1 MLSSAPP
8 RADWVDP
15 LDDLRLRFSYQA
27 EVKDRWTILDS
38 ESGPLVGDCDDFSIT
53 AAWLLSGQSWW
64 RLLLNITLLRMV
76 LWHGLSERG
85 AGHAALWVR
94 GQGWIC
100 NIHPTFGPRRL
111 RRRIPYILPLFLIG
125 TLVKGLRRA

>member
-1 MLSSAPP
+1 MSPHTQP

-53 AAWLLSGQSWW
+53 AAWLLSGRSWR
-64 RLLLNITLLRMV
+64 RLIANIALFRMV
-76 LWHGLSERG
+76 PWSGVTDAGEWHM
-85 AGHAALWVR
+85 ALWVR
-94 GQGWIC
+94 GRGWIC
-100 NIHPTFGPRRL
+100 NIHPKFGPRRL
-111 RRRIPYILPLFLIG
+111 RRRLPYVLPLFLIG
-125 TLVKGLRRA
+125 ALVKGLHRA